1 MSTTFLRVILAAAA
15 LFLAAGCSRSDRPSL
30 GSVSGT
36 VTLDGQP
43 LANALVMFTPE
54 GPGRTSLGTTDAEG
68 RYALAYLRDIVGANL
83 GRHYVRITTATE
95 QNGGREILPLKYHAA
110 STLSADVSAGSNTI
124 DFSLMS
130 R

>member
-15 LFLAAGCSRSDRPSL
+15 LVLAAGCSCSGRPPL

-68 RYALAYLRDIVGANL
+68 KYTLAYLRDIVGANP

-95 QNGGREILPLKYHAA
+95 QNGGREILPSKYHAQ
-110 STLSADVSAGSNTI
+110 STLSADVVAGSNTI